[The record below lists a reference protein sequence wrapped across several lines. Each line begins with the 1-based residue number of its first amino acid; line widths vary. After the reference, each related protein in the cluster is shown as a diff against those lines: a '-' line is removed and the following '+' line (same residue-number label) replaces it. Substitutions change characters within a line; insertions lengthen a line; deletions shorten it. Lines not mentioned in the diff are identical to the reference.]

1 MLKLDHSFLERHVS
15 QWDECEF
22 YQRCLAAVKCLN
34 VINDSAELGVKMS
47 SDFLEAARHEDNY
60 QNIIQ
65 VVEHNHREMP
75 DLRKPNKK

>member
-34 VINDSAELGVKMS
+34 VINDSAERGVKS
-47 SDFLEAARHEDNY
+47 SDLLEAARHEDNF
-60 QNIIQ
+60 QNTIQ
-65 VVEHNHREMP
+65 VVEHNRREMP
-75 DLRKPNKK
+75 DLRMPNKK